1 MLRDITIT
9 LLILSGLILIC
20 CETDPIGLQLVCA
33 GCGFALWGIAYL
45 IWQAF
50 EAAERRKHRRKKKKP
65 PLSWHSDREHKQM
78 YIFILPSKGG
88 FVNGCPR
95 A

>member
-1 MLRDITIT
+1 MLRDGAVT

-20 CETDPIGLQLVCA
+20 CETNPIGLQLVCA

-50 EAAERRKHRRKKKKP
+50 ERAERRQKKRK
-65 PLSWHSDREHKQM
+65 
-78 YIFILPSKGG
+78 
-88 FVNGCPR
+88 CPR
-95 A
+95 